1 MKKIYENYAH
11 VLDYLPEGYPN
22 EGMKRSKKSPVAQVV
37 GENYFSLLE
46 VVPKTELEV
55 YERIFIGKGQ
65 RDKINHIKKRLFY
78 EELTSTAKAEL
89 PYIVEEI
96 VKKNEEEFVK
106 FFNKARPIS
115 IRFHQLE
122 LLPGVG
128 KKLMQ
133 SILDKRR
140 KGEFKSFKDIDER
153 VSSMPDPA
161 SMVVRRIVD
170 ELECK
175 DRYTIF
181 APLRK
186 AESEER

>member
-1 MKKIYENYAH
+1 MKKIYENYAY
-11 VLDYLPEGYPN
+11 VLDYLPEGYISG
-22 EGMKRSKKSPVAQVV
+22 GMKRSKTPVAQVI
-37 GENYFSLLE
+37 GEKYFSLLE

-65 RDKINHIKKRLFY
+65 RDKITHIKKRLSY
-78 EELTSTAKAEL
+78 NELTSTAKAEL
-89 PYIVEEI
+89 PYVVEEI

-106 FFNKARPIS
+106 FFNNARPIS

-128 KKLMQ
+128 KKLMK
-133 SILDKRR
+133 SILEERK

-153 VSSMPDPA
+153 VPSMPDPLN
-161 SMVVRRIVD
+161 MIVRRVVD

-175 DRYTIF
+175 DRYAIF

-186 AESEER
+186 TEKEEE